1 MSKIVNDLNLGISI
15 SMEKTLKASRQ
26 SKSNIVYYPISH
38 LDLSYVNICPLCS
51 SPNIEIIS
59 DVSLDRELIFF
70 QTAVCSDCF
79 HGFRSILPKF
89 SWFQSRWKQIS
100 TPFNNKVFNPS
111 LEESRKIRYTQYC
124 NIVKKYKPSG
134 EVLDIGAGYGTG
146 SSVFSDAGYNVETLE
161 VEDDRINYIRNAYKL
176 KVHTETVDQLTTL
189 TKRYDLVIFSHCLEH
204 IDNPIVALK
213 SLCKIIADD
222 GFVYL
227 EIPIIWNIV
236 DWKDSFFMAHKSNF
250 NEKGIIKILEFVGF
264 SIVDKFVMTCVDTGV
279 DNIGFVLTKKCKN
292 NTVILEDKTLYAP
305 LLDPMAMSV
314 SNIKKM
320 YSYGSA
326 DLDLNSSDPIRYS
339 VPYIDNFFHIVRSD
353 KGSFLDNRS
362 KSGFFEFIPD

>member
-38 LDLSYVNICPLCS
+38 SDLSYVNICPLCS

-124 NIVKKYKPSG
+124 NIVKKYKP
-134 EVLDIGAGYGTG
+134 
-146 SSVFSDAGYNVETLE
+146 
-161 VEDDRINYIRNAYKL
+161 
-176 KVHTETVDQLTTL
+176 
-189 TKRYDLVIFSHCLEH
+189 
-204 IDNPIVALK
+204 
-213 SLCKIIADD
+213 
-222 GFVYL
+222 
-227 EIPIIWNIV
+227 
-236 DWKDSFFMAHKSNF
+236 
-250 NEKGIIKILEFVGF
+250 
-264 SIVDKFVMTCVDTGV
+264 
-279 DNIGFVLTKKCKN
+279 
-292 NTVILEDKTLYAP
+292 
-305 LLDPMAMSV
+305 
-314 SNIKKM
+314 
-320 YSYGSA
+320 
-326 DLDLNSSDPIRYS
+326 
-339 VPYIDNFFHIVRSD
+339 
-353 KGSFLDNRS
+353 
-362 KSGFFEFIPD
+362 